1 MGDLENVKK
10 LQMCGS
16 TRSRWVGYIFELDN
30 GEAEGGFRI
39 LARGKG
45 IVETIFRG
53 GCTISACHA

>member
-1 MGDLENVKK
+1 MRDLENVKK

-16 TRSRWVGYIFELDN
+16 TRGRWVGYIFELDN

-45 IVETIFRG
+45 IAETIFRG
-53 GCTISACHA
+53 GCTISPCHA